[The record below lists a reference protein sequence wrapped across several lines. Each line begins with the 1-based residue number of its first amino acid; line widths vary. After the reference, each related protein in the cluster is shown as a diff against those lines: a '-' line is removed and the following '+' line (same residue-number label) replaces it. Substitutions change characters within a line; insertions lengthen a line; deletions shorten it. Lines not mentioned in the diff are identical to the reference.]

1 METHMI
7 PVTFSQLS
15 GGDSLWLLLFFA
27 AAVCPYIA
35 ARINRTPV
43 SLATVIS
50 LMLVAVLQFLNALIG
65 SATGSDFDPV
75 YFGALVPAW
84 VLEPS
89 HFHRLFFAGWL
100 HGGAMHVL
108 GNILVVALI
117 GIPLEGRLGAR
128 RWLVVYILGLL
139 GGNIAWCLTHPDSM
153 TPALGA
159 SGACFGLL
167 GGYMVCW
174 PNDKVVFPLIFLIR
188 AWPIG
193 LIALIRLGFEVYY
206 VYSIDAGRMGGGN
219 VAHLA
224 HIGGF
229 FLCFAVARFVA
240 RGAPSSLDDDSGDPY
255 AMGVG
260 NLGTVPTISEE
271 SGHPWIGA
279 EFPLD
284 ASSERVMKSL
294 FAEGDEPETRLAWL
308 EELAEQTVCPV
319 CGSGIDVKTE
329 GHARLF
335 CTNHSSHLD
344 WPTE

>member
-1 METHMI
+1 MESHMI

-15 GGDSLWLLLFFA
+15 GFEYLWLLLFCVA
-27 AAVCPYIA
+27 AISPYIA
-35 ARINRTPV
+35 ARVNRTPV

-50 LMLVAVLQFLNALIG
+50 LMLVAVLQFLHALIG
-65 SATGSDFDPV
+65 SVIGSDFDPV
-75 YFGALVPAW
+75 YFGALIPAW
-84 VLEPS
+84 VLDPS
-89 HFHRLFFAGWL
+89 HIHRLLFAGWL

-128 RWLVVYILGLL
+128 RWMTLYILGIL
-139 GGNIAWCLTHPDSM
+139 GGNIAWWLTHPDST

-193 LIALIRLGFEVYY
+193 LIALFRLGFEIYY

-260 NLGTVPTISEE
+260 NLGTVPSISEE

-284 ASSERVMKSL
+284 DGSERVMKCL

-308 EELAEQTVCPV
+308 EELAEQSACPV
-319 CGSGIDVKTE
+319 CGSRIDVKTD

-335 CTNHSSHLD
+335 CTSRSSHLD
-344 WPTE
+344 WPTD